1 MTRVMGREDGA
12 RAVQSF
18 RDLRVWQSGMELV
31 VGVYKLTRALPESEV
46 HGLSSQLQR
55 AAVSVPANI
64 AEGHTRRN
72 LREYLHFLSIA
83 RSSLAE
89 VETYLELVPLLSYAP
104 MEQTQPLL
112 DLSASVSRQLIAL
125 RDSLS
130 TRLQEEPFP
139 YDSTSS

>member
-1 MTRVMGREDGA
+1 VT
-12 RAVQSF
+12 VQSF

-31 VGVYKLTRALPESEV
+31 VAVYELTRTLPKSEIY
-46 HGLSSQLQR
+46 GLSSQMQR

-64 AEGHTRRN
+64 ADGHTRRSV
-72 LREYLHFLSIA
+72 REYLNFLSIA

-89 VETYLELVPLLSYAP
+89 VETYFELVPCLGYAP
-104 MEQTQPLL
+104 FEQTEPLL
-112 DLSASVSRQLIAL
+112 DLAASVSRQLVAL

-139 YDSTSS
+139 YDPSTL